1 MDERG
6 TAKKKL
12 YKIIGKY
19 YFYQPKDTS
28 FFIQFSRG
36 FSKFDQNCAFN
47 IQKSV
52 PLWQQEIKFSK

>member
-52 PLWQQEIKFSK
+52 PLW